1 MEKLVP
7 EKVTLLGLSNI
18 DLETLKQIYNQA
30 TIKPSVVQNRFT
42 HDTIDRPNL
51 EMPSNLPY
59 PKITFDRDVREY
71 CQQYGLTYAPWGLL
85 WGSLD
90 VLDGPDQII
99 TKAAQELQVSRH
111 IACFAFMKTLGGCK
125 ISILCGTTK
134 EERMHETLVGLA
146 KIDTF
151 SANNGHTWKERVKA
165 FKTIVDG

>member
-85 WGSLD
+85 
-90 VLDGPDQII
+90 
-99 TKAAQELQVSRH
+99 
-111 IACFAFMKTLGGCK
+111 
-125 ISILCGTTK
+125 
-134 EERMHETLVGLA
+134 
-146 KIDTF
+146 
-151 SANNGHTWKERVKA
+151 
-165 FKTIVDG
+165 